1 MNESRQL
8 VVFLSSLPSEYEL
21 ISSIVE
27 NAKDITLIAVKKL
40 LKESENIQRKE
51 ATEKKFRVNGN
62 PERFKGGRVNGRK
75 GGAPR
80 NHGRFKGKC
89 LNCD

>member
-27 NAKDITLIAVKKL
+27 NAKDITLIEVKEKL
-40 LKESENIQRKE
+40 LKDSEKIQRKE
-51 ATEKKFRVNGN
+51 ATEKPFRVNGN
-62 PERFKGGRVNGRK
+62 PGRFKGGRINGRK
-75 GGAPR
+75 GGTPR
-80 NHGRFKGKC
+80 DHGGF
-89 LNCD
+89 